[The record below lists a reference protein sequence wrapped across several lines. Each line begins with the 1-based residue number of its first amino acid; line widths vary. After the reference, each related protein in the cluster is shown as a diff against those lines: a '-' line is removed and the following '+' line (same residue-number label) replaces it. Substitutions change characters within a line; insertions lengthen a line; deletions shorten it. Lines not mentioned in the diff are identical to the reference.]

1 MNSMKNSKLY
11 VVSSATGITSESGCY
26 KIWITKTDT
35 ELIIK
40 QLTSELNQSQIE
52 QIENEMEF
60 KDGMYCVY
68 VGKSENLKQRIS
80 YHINKNAKN
89 STFIKSLN
97 AIFNE
102 EKGNMP
108 NTDRIVSNAVFE
120 CVCSSFLCIS
130 RSEYEARLIN
140 EKFRILNI
148 HENEYPIPLQITE
161 ELTSLRKKLSRKGY

>member
-1 MNSMKNSKLY
+1 MQSMKNSNLY
-11 VVSSATGITSESGCY
+11 GVSSASGITSEPGCY
-26 KIWITKTDT
+26 KIWITENDT

-40 QLTSELNQSQIE
+40 QLKPELNQSQIK

-60 KDGMYCVY
+60 KDDMYCVY

-102 EKGNMP
+102 EKDNMP

-120 CVCSSFLCIS
+120 CVYSSFLCIS

-148 HENEYPIPLQITE
+148 HENEYPIPLCIKEQ
-161 ELTSLRKKLSRKGY
+161 LTTLRNNK

>member
-1 MNSMKNSKLY
+1 
-11 VVSSATGITSESGCY
+11 
-26 KIWITKTDT
+26 
-35 ELIIK
+35 
-40 QLTSELNQSQIE
+40 
-52 QIENEMEF
+52 MEF

-102 EKGNMP
+102 EKDNMP

-120 CVCSSFLCIS
+120 YVYSSFLCIS

-161 ELTSLRKKLSRKGY
+161 ELTSLRKKLSRKGL